1 MTDGKRMKHSVKDT
15 VFRDMFSKKKYLI
28 QLYNALHPE
37 DKTIT
42 QADLEIVTLQSILLN
57 GIYNDLGFMVRGK
70 QLMILVEAQSTWSAN
85 IVIRALIYLM
95 STYQDYFNANQIQLY
110 GSHKVEMPKPELY
123 VIYTGD
129 KGNHPDV
136 LSLKDEFFPDMDCC
150 IDAKVKMIYLQ
161 DSDDIINQYIGFCR
175 VCNEQ
180 VALHGRTL
188 KAVKEIIRICRDR
201 NLLKEYLSERETE
214 VEEIMLTLFDQEHV
228 WNIERNNI
236 RAAALAEGMNLG
248 ISRGRNEGIELGISR
263 GRNEGIELGVMQ
275 NKTQT
280 VLKMFRRNMPVED
293 IADISELSVEEVN
306 DILKKAMVIH

>member
-1 MTDGKRMKHSVKDT
+1 MCMGC
-15 VFRDMFSKKKYLI
+15 LI

-110 GSHKVEMPKPELY
+110 GSHKAEMPKPELY

-129 KGNHPDV
+129 KGKHPDV
-136 LSLKDEFFPDMDCC
+136 LSLKDEFFPDTDCC

-161 DSDDIINQYIGFCR
+161 DSDDIIDQYIGFCR

-180 VALHGRTL
+180 VALNGRTL
-188 KAVKEIIRICRDR
+188 KAVKEIIRICRNR

-236 RAAALAEGMNLG
+236 RAAALAEGWDKG
-248 ISRGRNEGIELGISR
+248 KVEGIELGITQ
-263 GRNEGIELGVMQ
+263 GRNEGIKLGITQ
-275 NKTQT
+275 GRSEGIWENKTQT

-306 DILKKAMVIH
+306 DILKNASVLH

>member
-1 MTDGKRMKHSVKDT
+1 MTDEKRMKHSVKDT

-28 QLYNALHPE
+28 QLYSALHPE

-161 DSDDIINQYIGFCR
+161 DSDDIIDQYIGFCR

-188 KAVKEIIRICRDR
+188 KAAKEIIRICRNR

-236 RAAALAEGMNLG
+236 RAAALAEGWDKG
-248 ISRGRNEGIELGISR
+248 KVEGIELGITQ
-263 GRNEGIELGVMQ
+263 GRSEGIWE

-293 IADISELSVEEVN
+293 IADISELSVEEVK
-306 DILKKAMVIH
+306 DILKNASIQH